1 MMAKTKN
8 QTFETHNDLSK
19 PLRDTIIT
27 LVNQQLADTFD
38 LYSQVKQAHWNVKGM
53 NFIQLHLLFDELAGR
68 LSEFTDS
75 IAERATALGGKA
87 MGTVRLAAA
96 KSQLPEF
103 PTDIV
108 NEKQVVE
115 VLVQRYGAYSSGIHT
130 AIATASDDEDAITAD
145 LFTEIGRAID
155 KDLWFLEAHIQG

>member
-1 MMAKTKN
+1 MAKTKN
-8 QTFETHNDLSK
+8 QTFETRNDLSK
-19 PLRDTIIT
+19 PLRVTMIT
-27 LVNQQLADTFD
+27 LVNQHLSDTFD

-53 NFIQLHLLFDELAGR
+53 NFIQLHLLFDDLAGR
-68 LSEFTDS
+68 LSEFTDL

-87 MGTVRLAAA
+87 LGTVRIAANQ
-96 KSQLPEF
+96 SQLPEF

-108 NEKQVVE
+108 TEKQVVE
-115 VLVQRYGAYSSGIHT
+115 VLAQRYGVYASSIRT
-130 AIATASDDEDAITAD
+130 AIATATDDEDAITAD

>member
-1 MMAKTKN
+1 MAKKKD
-8 QTFETHNDLSK
+8 TFETRNDLSK
-19 PLRDTIIT
+19 PLRDTMIG

-87 MGTVRLAAA
+87 MGTVRIAAA
-96 KSQLPEF
+96 QSQLPEF

-108 NEKQVVE
+108 TEKQVVE
-115 VLVQRYGAYSSGIHT
+115 VLAQRYGAYASGVRAAIET
-130 AIATASDDEDAITAD
+130 ATDDEDAITAD
-145 LFTEIGRAID
+145 LFTEIGRAVD